1 MFKIGNS
8 KELPVI
14 PEHLSDDG
22 KDFVRLCLQR
32 NPHHRPTAAQ
42 LLEHPFVKHAAPV
55 ERPILIS
62 EPSDTTPGVTNG
74 VKILV
79 HTFSLCILIHH
90 SVLFQKVYGSL
101 VVVGFVSVCTA
112 SLNLHSAYD

>member
-55 ERPILIS
+55 ERPILSS

-79 HTFSLCILIHH
+79 HFFTLPFDSSQRIVPESIWLSC
-90 SVLFQKVYGSL
+90 GC
-101 VVVGFVSVCTA
+101 GFCFYLYSFF
-112 SLNLHSAYD
+112 